1 VSDRAVTADASREL
15 ATQVQLRTLA
25 RGSALNLVGFVA
37 AGVLAFVLAIIVTR
51 SLGAH
56 GAGVFFAAIAV
67 FTILANVTELGA
79 DTGVVRFV
87 SQARERGRA
96 GAIRELVLVSIVPA
110 AAAATLAA
118 IAVAVWARPLADLF
132 SAKDPVE
139 VEGIL
144 RLLALFLPLSAVT
157 TVALAATRGFGTM
170 RPFVAIE
177 GIGKPAAKPFLVLLL
192 AAGGLGTAEA
202 ALGWGLPEAV
212 GCAASLVVL
221 VRLVSSAGAEQTGGI
236 GPVFKEFWAF
246 SAPRGVAAAFQ
257 ITIVWLDLLI
267 LGHYRSLEEV
277 GVYAAASRAVTVG
290 TFALQAMRLAIAPQ
304 IAGLLARDD
313 RDGAQRVYQTAT
325 WWLMAASWPLFI
337 MFAIFGPTL
346 LGVFGAGFSGGQRAL
361 LILSLAMLVNL
372 GTGNVTVVLLMGGKS
387 SWNLLNTAIALA
399 LNIGLNVALIPRFGM
414 DGAAVAWA
422 VSIVADNVL
431 ALIQVRRF
439 LGLRPFGEGYV
450 PAALVPIAC
459 VGGIGLLVRALVG
472 STPLALV
479 VFLLTATPVYVAAL
493 WRYRTR
499 IRLDQLVAS
508 FRSDGPGRPG
518 GPPGVT
524 AGTSVSRGPVRRAVR
539 SGARAWGMLTAD
551 LRPPPEFMVI
561 GTKRGGTTS
570 LGAYLYAHP
579 RVTPLVPPRLAPK
592 GSRYFDEFY
601 GRGDRWYRSHFAT
614 VLTRG
619 PVRAPRKLAGES
631 VANYLFHPLAA
642 ERAARS
648 APDARIIALVR
659 DPVDRA
665 WSHWAERRRRGVE
678 QLSFEDALDAEE
690 ERLSGEFD
698 RINAD
703 PRYVSVAA
711 ENFAYRAQGCYADL
725 LQRWFER
732 FDRDRVLVLV
742 AEELFADPAEIYGRV
757 LEFLELPSFDLGSYR
772 PFSRS
777 DVGGLMDP
785 STRSALEAFYAPHDR
800 QLEVLLGRNLPWSSL
815 HVAGR

>member
-1 VSDRAVTADASREL
+1 MSDGVVTADAPAAR
-15 ATQVQLRTLA
+15 ADVQVRALA
-25 RGSALNLVGFVA
+25 RGSALNLVGFIA
-37 AGVLAFVLAIIVTR
+37 AGVLAFVLAIVVTR
-51 SLGAH
+51 SIGAH

-67 FTILANVTELGA
+67 FTILTNVTELGA

-87 SQARERGRA
+87 SQARERGRP
-96 GAIRELVLVSIVPA
+96 GAIRGLVLVSIVPA

-132 SAKDPVE
+132 SAKDPDE
-139 VEGIL
+139 VQRIL
-144 RLLALFLPLSAVT
+144 RLLALFLPLSTVT

-177 GIGKPAAKPFLVLLL
+177 GIGKPAAKPLLVLIL
-192 AAGGLGTAEA
+192 AAGGLGTAEL
-202 ALGWGLPEAV
+202 ALGWGIPEAI
-212 GCAASLVVL
+212 GCAAALVVL
-221 VRLVSSAGAEQTGGI
+221 GRLLLTVTGGEPGGAV

-277 GVYAAASRAVTVG
+277 GIYAAASRAVIVG

-313 RDGAQRVYQTAT
+313 RGGAQRVYQTAT
-325 WWLMAASWPLFI
+325 WWLMVASWPLFLT
-337 MFAIFGPTL
+337 FAIFGPTL
-346 LGVFGAGFSGGQRAL
+346 LGVFGAGFSGGERAL

-399 LNIGLNVALIPRFGM
+399 LNLGLNVALIPRFGM
-414 DGAAVAWA
+414 EGAAVAWA
-422 VSIVADNVL
+422 VSIVVDNVL
-431 ALIQVRRF
+431 ALVQVRRF
-439 LGLRPFGEGYV
+439 LGLRPFGDGYV
-450 PAALVPIAC
+450 PAALAPIVC
-459 VGGIGLLVRALVG
+459 VGGVGLGVRALLG
-472 STPLALV
+472 STPLGLA

-499 IRLDQLVAS
+499 LRLDELVGS
-508 FRSDGPGRPG
+508 FRSAGPSRPG

-524 AGTSVSRGPVRRAVR
+524 GGPRVSRGPARRAAR
-539 SGARAWGMLTAD
+539 SGIRAWGILTAD
-551 LRPPPEFMVI
+551 LRPPPDFMVI

-579 RVTPLVPPRLAPK
+579 GVAPLAPRGLAPK

-601 GRGDRWYRSHFAT
+601 ARGDRWYRSHFAT
-614 VLTRG
+614 VLSRG
-619 PVRAPRKLAGES
+619 PVHAPRKLAGES

-642 ERAARS
+642 ERASRS
-648 APDARIIALVR
+648 APDARIIALLR

-665 WSHWAERRRRGVE
+665 WSHWAERRRRGIE
-678 QLSFEDALDAEE
+678 ELSFEDALDAEQ
-690 ERLSGEFD
+690 ERLAGEFE
-698 RINAD
+698 RIQTD

-725 LQRWFER
+725 LQRWFDQ

-742 AEELFADPAEIYGRV
+742 AEELFADPGQIYGRV
-757 LEFLELPSFDLGSYR
+757 LEFLELSPFDLGNYR
-772 PFSRS
+772 PFNRS
-777 DVGGLMDP
+777 DTDGLMDL

-800 QLEVLLGRNLPWSSL
+800 RLEILLGRNLPWSSL